1 MAEFSKDAEKLLE
14 LIGGKENVVSFT
26 HCATRM
32 RFVLADEKKADVKKI
47 EELPSVKGS
56 FTQGGQFQVIIG
68 NKVSVFFDEF
78 SRISRM
84 DGVDKQEVKAA
95 AKGKMN
101 LLQRGVAN
109 LAEIF
114 APIIPAIIVGGLILG
129 FRNIIGD
136 IKLLEDGTKSITEVY
151 QMWAGNLQFPVA
163 DRRGHIRIP
172 AGGYH
177 MVRMQE
183 DECGPDAGDRA
194 WYHTR
199 LPAADV
205 GKRLHRCCGSRR
217 SGENMGLRRIPH

>member
-151 QMWAGNLQFPVA
+151 QMWAGIYNFLWLIGEAIFA
-163 DRRGHIRIP
+163 IP

-177 MVRMQE
+177 MVRM
-183 DECGPDAGDRA
+183 
-194 WYHTR
+194 
-199 LPAADV
+199 
-205 GKRLHRCCGSRR
+205 
-217 SGENMGLRRIPH
+217 

>member
-84 DGVDKQEVKAA
+84 AVSYTH
-95 AKGKMN
+95 
-101 LLQRGVAN
+101 L
-109 LAEIF
+109 
-114 APIIPAIIVGGLILG
+114 
-129 FRNIIGD
+129 
-136 IKLLEDGTKSITEVY
+136 Y
-151 QMWAGNLQFPVA
+151 
-163 DRRGHIRIP
+163 RRERP
-172 AGGYH
+172 
-177 MVRMQE
+177 
-183 DECGPDAGDRA
+183 
-194 WYHTR
+194 
-199 LPAADV
+199 
-205 GKRLHRCCGSRR
+205 SRPLTD
-217 SGENMGLRRIPH
+217 MK